1 MNSYLT
7 TFFWV
12 VALVLV
18 SIAISHFVKIMKAD
32 PSKRSTMDIVKAILY
47 ISGAIL
53 IAVVLI
59 YRPFDTSKL
68 KIGKLSKLLRP
79 TAASETAVV
88 TMITSSL
95 SSPGVSV

>member
-18 SIAISHFVKIMKAD
+18 SMSVAHFVKIMKTDA
-32 PSKRSTMDIVKAILY
+32 SKRSSMDVTKAIMY
-47 ISGAIL
+47 ISGAIML
-53 IAVVLI
+53 VVVLV
-59 YRPFDTSKL
+59 YRPFDTSML
-68 KIGKLSKLLRP
+68 KIGKVAKLLRP
-79 TAASETAVV
+79 HPHSAETVA
-88 TMITSSL
+88 TIITTSL

>member
-18 SIAISHFVKIMKAD
+18 SMSVAHFVKIMKTD
-32 PSKRSTMDIVKAILY
+32 STKRSTMDIAKAVMY
-47 ISGAIL
+47 ISGAVL
-53 IAVVLI
+53 IAVVLV
-59 YRPFDTSKL
+59 YRPFDTSML
-68 KIGKLSKLLRP
+68 KIGKVSKVFRP
-79 TAASETAVV
+79 QAASAQTVA
-88 TMITSSL
+88 TIITTSL

>member
-18 SIAISHFVKIMKAD
+18 SMSVAHFVKIMKTD
-32 PSKRSTMDIVKAILY
+32 ESKRSSMDIVKAVMY
-47 ISGAIL
+47 ISVAVM
-53 IAVVLI
+53 IAVVLV
-59 YRPFDTSKL
+59 YRPFDTSML
-68 KIGKLSKLLRP
+68 KIGKVGKLLRP
-79 TAASETAVV
+79 RPPSAEAVA
-88 TMITSSL
+88 TIITTSL

>member
-18 SIAISHFVKIMKAD
+18 SISISHFVKVMKAD
-32 PSKRSTMDIVKAILY
+32 PSKRSTMDVVKAILY
-47 ISGAIL
+47 ISAAIL

-68 KIGKLSKLLRP
+68 KIGKLSKFIRP
-79 TAASETAVV
+79 AASETAVV